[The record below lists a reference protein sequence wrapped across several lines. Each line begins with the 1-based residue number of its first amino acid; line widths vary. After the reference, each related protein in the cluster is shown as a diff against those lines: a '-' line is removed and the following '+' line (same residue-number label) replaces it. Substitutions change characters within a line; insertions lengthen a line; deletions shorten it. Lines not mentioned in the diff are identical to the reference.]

1 MRDLAI
7 KIKRYRELIGLT
19 QEQLAD
25 KAGITRPAYNS
36 IENGKSEPRA
46 SNLYKIAKAL
56 GRKMQDLLEPIPE
69 IAEVRFRCRKCK
81 SKKEMASRE
90 KILSEVKIWL
100 NNFCRLEE
108 IMGDKKTFNFSLTAK
123 EAADPI
129 KAASKAREFFKL
141 DAKSPINDMC
151 GLVESAGIRLYF
163 FDSDLDKL
171 FGLSLIHE
179 NKYPA
184 IAVNINKDVNIERRI
199 FTVAHELG
207 HLLMHKESF
216 NVNESIEIKE
226 QEDAAD
232 LFAGH
237 FLMPDSAFDMKWDEN
252 RGIHWVDNVLEI
264 KRYFRVSYKTVL
276 RRMLD
281 KRMVDDSRVYKNF
294 AQLIKYKYGHDLKGH
309 YEPFKLEN
317 VDFLEVRLNRLV
329 REAIE
334 KELISVSRAAE
345 ILGISLENMLERGR
359 SWDPPDGQDSRNNQ

>member
-1 MRDLAI
+1 MGDLGI
-7 KIKRYRELIGLT
+7 KIKRFRELAGLT
-19 QEQLAD
+19 QEELAD
-25 KAGITRPAYNS
+25 KAGITRIAYNN
-36 IENGKSEPRA
+36 IENGKSSPRT
-46 SNLYKIAKAL
+46 SNLYNIAKAL
-56 GRKMQDLLEPIPE
+56 DRKLQDLLEPIPE
-69 IAEVRFRCRKCK
+69 IAEVRFRCRKCGT
-81 SKKEMASRE
+81 KKQKAARE
-90 KILSEVKIWL
+90 KILSDVKVWL

-108 IMGDKKTFNFSLTAK
+108 IMGDKKTFDFSLSAK
-123 EAADPI
+123 DAANPI
-129 KAASKAREFFKL
+129 KAAVKAREFFGL
-141 DAKSPINDMC
+141 DDKSPINDMC

-163 FDSDLDKL
+163 FDSELDKL

-184 IAVNINKDVNIERRI
+184 IAVNINKDINIERRI

-216 NVNESIEIKE
+216 DVNESEEVKA
-226 QEDAAD
+226 QEEAAD

-237 FLMPDSAFDMKWDEN
+237 FLMPDGAYEMKWDEN
-252 RGIHWVDNVLEI
+252 KGLHWVDNILEI
-264 KRYFRVSYKTVL
+264 KRYFRVSYRTVI

-281 KRMVDDSRVYKNF
+281 KKEVNEKVYTNF
-294 AQLIKYKYGHDLKGH
+294 AQLFKYKYKHDLKEH

-345 ILGISLENMLERGR
+345 ILGISLGNMLERGR
-359 SWDPPDGQDSRNNQ
+359 SWDPPDGQASRNNQ